1 MIEKEKFEHR
11 FIEDVERIQQVMV
24 SKGYYCTLKMSA
36 SMWDEYSDIYCAG
49 WLGLPESD
57 EELFNILKYYY
68 NNSR

>member
-11 FIEDVERIQQVMV
+11 FIEDVERIQKLMV
-24 SKGYYCTLKMSA
+24 SKGYYSTLKMSA
-36 SMWDEYSDIYCAG
+36 NMWEEYSDTYCAG

-68 NNSR
+68 TNSR